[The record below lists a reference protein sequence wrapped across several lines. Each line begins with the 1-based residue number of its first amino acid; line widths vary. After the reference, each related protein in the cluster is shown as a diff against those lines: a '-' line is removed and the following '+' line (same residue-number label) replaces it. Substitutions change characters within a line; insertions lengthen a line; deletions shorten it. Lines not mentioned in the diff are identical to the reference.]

1 MSAVTREWR
10 AVARAELTIARKLG
24 VGGDAWNVTRASG
37 DGVSAAVTSA
47 PVGVWAGY
55 VAEEDTTTL
64 VNAAP
69 AATVGAKHWYAVGD
83 TAIVLPTPPALPAT
97 LAIGDVIVSQD
108 SAALRFAVAAQD
120 RVVGYAR
127 YLLEPLP

>member
-1 MSAVTREWR
+1 
-10 AVARAELTIARKLG
+10 
-24 VGGDAWNVTRASG
+24 
-37 DGVSAAVTSA
+37 VSAPVASA

-55 VAEEDTTTL
+55 VAEEDPVAL

-83 TAIVLPTPPALPAT
+83 TAVVLSTPPALPAT

-120 RVVGYAR
+120 RVVGYVR